1 MVEDAGA
8 SAASASHAMA
18 WLRIASR
25 RPPAGARS
33 YPPYEQARTTSRAA
47 RGAILLLA
55 PALLALAAVAAP
67 LHAEIARAPSAARPV
82 MVIGVKGAIGV
93 GTAEYVARTIER
105 ARQADA
111 RLVVIRL
118 DTPGGLVSATRE
130 IISAMLASPVPV
142 AVFVGPAGA
151 RAASAGTYMMYA
163 AHVAAMAPGTHLGAA
178 TPITMGS
185 PLPARDADKEKDKK
199 KGDDK
204 DNMTASERKSVN
216 DAVAY
221 LRALAELRGRN
232 ADWAERAVRTAETLT
247 SAAALKEN
255 VVDLIAGDVPDLLRK
270 IDGRTVSVA
279 GSERR
284 LETKDAPTVAIEPDW
299 RIKIMSVIGD
309 PTIAYLLLLIGFY
322 GIIFEFWN
330 PGSFAPGVIGG
341 VSLLLALG
349 GLSVLPVSYAG
360 LALVVL
366 GVALLAAEAFTPGV
380 GALGIGGLVAFV
392 AGSVLLFDP
401 DAARGVDFA
410 VAWPVIA
417 GAALASALFFV
428 FGLGMALRS
437 RRRPVVS
444 GRESMIG
451 SPGVVVRWEGGRG
464 AVRVQGEVWSARAA
478 SAFAA
483 GDRVRIV
490 GLQGLTVTVEPRR
503 EES

>member
-1 MVEDAGA
+1 MTGI
-8 SAASASHAMA
+8 
-18 WLRIASR
+18 RIAKR
-25 RPPAGARS
+25 RPPAGAGS
-33 YPPYEQARTTSRAA
+33 YPPHGRTGTPHRAA
-47 RGAILLLA
+47 RGASL
-55 PALLALAAVAAP
+55 LLALALLVLCAFAAGS
-67 LHAEIARAPSAARPV
+67 LHAESDRADGAGARPV
-82 MVIGVKGAIGV
+82 LVIDVKGAIGV
-93 GTAEYVARTIER
+93 GTAEYIARAIER
-105 ARQADA
+105 ARRDDA

-130 IISAMLASPVPV
+130 IISAMLAAPVPV
-142 AVFVGPAGA
+142 AVLVAPAGA

-163 AHVAAMAPGTHLGAA
+163 AHIAAMAPGTHLGAA

-185 PLPARDADKEKDKK
+185 PLPSRDTDKDKDS
-199 KGDDK
+199 KGEKSDDK
-204 DNMTASERKSVN
+204 DGMTAGERKSVN

-232 ADWAERAVRTAETLT
+232 ADWAERAVRTAATLT
-247 SAAALKEN
+247 STAAEKEN
-255 VVDLIAGDVPDLLRK
+255 VVDLLARDVPDLLRK
-270 IDGRTVSVA
+270 IDGRAVTVA
-279 GSERR
+279 GAERR
-284 LETKDAPTVAIEPDW
+284 LATKDPPIVTFDADW

-360 LALVVL
+360 LGLVVL
-366 GVALLAAEAFTPGV
+366 GVALLTAEVFTPGIGV
-380 GALGIGGLVAFV
+380 LGIGGLVAFV
-392 AGSVLLFDP
+392 AGSVLLYDP

-417 GAALASALFFV
+417 GAAVTSALFFA
-428 FGLGMALRS
+428 FGLGLAMRS

-451 SPGVVVRWEGGRG
+451 SPGVVVRWEGARG

-478 SAFAA
+478 SAFAP
-483 GDRVRIV
+483 GDRVRV
-490 GLQGLTVTVEPRR
+490 AGLEGLTVTVEPGR